1 MLAVHSIQKRGRPS
15 FPLSV
20 KWSMDGGRLWAKHI
34 GALAMQWEYNVS
46 KGYSIAKI
54 QRVVF
59 ALCYDDYDDYHNY
72 DDLGDH
78 DSKKAT
84 RQYAHCQR
92 K

>member
-1 MLAVHSIQKRGRPS
+1 M
-15 FPLSV
+15 
-20 KWSMDGGRLWAKHI
+20 
-34 GALAMQWEYNVS
+34 S

-78 DSKKAT
+78 HDHDDHDDHYDHDNHPVQVDHLDHGYLANG
-84 RQYAHCQR
+84 QWPYAR
-92 K
+92 ALPRRSL